1 MTVVALS
8 GGVGGAKLALGL
20 YRALPADTLRLI
32 VNTGDDFDHLGLRI
46 CPDID
51 TALYTLA
58 AIEDTEQGW
67 GRRDESWT
75 LLRVMESLGQPMW
88 FRLGDGDVALHV
100 LRSHRLRSGA
110 RLTDVI
116 GEVCR
121 EPGIAAEILPMTDAT
136 VATLVDT
143 DAGELAFQEY
153 FVRRR
158 CEPRVRSIRF
168 AGVAEAPLTSAV
180 RAALRAPD
188 LEAIVLCPSNPY
200 LSIDPLLAIPE
211 LRAML
216 ERRRVP
222 LVAVSPL
229 IGPAA
234 VKGPTAKIMAEM
246 GIRSSPEAIATHYGG
261 LLDALVVDTVDESAA
276 SRLPLPTYATPTLMK
291 TLEDRVRL
299 AHFVL
304 ERARELRRGFAA
316 R

>member
-1 MTVVALS
+1 MS

-32 VNTGDDFDHLGLRI
+32 VITGDDFDHLGLRI

-58 AIEDTEQGW
+58 AIEHPEQRW
-67 GRRDESWT
+67 GRRDETWT
-75 LLRVMESLGQPMW
+75 LLRVMESLGQPTW
-88 FRLGDGDVALHV
+88 FRLGDRDVALHV
-100 LRSHRLRSGA
+100 LHVLRSRRLRSGA

-168 AGVAEAPLTSAV
+168 AGAAEAPLTSEV
-180 RAALRAPD
+180 RAP
-188 LEAIVLCPSNPY
+188 
-200 LSIDPLLAIPE
+200 
-211 LRAML
+211 
-216 ERRRVP
+216 
-222 LVAVSPL
+222 
-229 IGPAA
+229 
-234 VKGPTAKIMAEM
+234 
-246 GIRSSPEAIATHYGG
+246 
-261 LLDALVVDTVDESAA
+261 A
-276 SRLPLPTYATPTLMK
+276 SRLSCCAPRTRT
-291 TLEDRVRL
+291 
-299 AHFVL
+299 
-304 ERARELRRGFAA
+304 
-316 R
+316 